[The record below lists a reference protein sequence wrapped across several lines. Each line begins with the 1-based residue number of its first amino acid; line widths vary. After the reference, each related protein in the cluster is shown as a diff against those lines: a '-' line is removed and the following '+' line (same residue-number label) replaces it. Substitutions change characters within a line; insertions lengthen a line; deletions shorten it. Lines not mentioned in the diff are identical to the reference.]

1 MPRVWKGFANSAGGM
16 YSLYS
21 MRVFK
26 MQLKKSDVLVD
37 FLCFVIG
44 TISAIDLYWIGKTRS
59 VIAEHEQNP
68 VGTYLIGLDGGDV
81 SLFMA
86 AKFAGTM
93 LALYIILTL
102 KRLKFRHTILIASL
116 IAFAQIALLI
126 YLFSSP

>member
-1 MPRVWKGFANSAGGM
+1 M
-16 YSLYS
+16 YSLYA
-21 MRVFK
+21 MWVFK
-26 MQLKKSDVLVD
+26 MQLNKSSAFVD

-44 TISAIDLYWIGKTRS
+44 MISAIDLYWIGKTRC

-102 KRLKFRHTILIASL
+102 KRLRFRHTILIASL
-116 IAFAQIALLI
+116 IALAQIALLI

>member
-1 MPRVWKGFANSAGGM
+1 M

-81 SLFMA
+81 ALFMA